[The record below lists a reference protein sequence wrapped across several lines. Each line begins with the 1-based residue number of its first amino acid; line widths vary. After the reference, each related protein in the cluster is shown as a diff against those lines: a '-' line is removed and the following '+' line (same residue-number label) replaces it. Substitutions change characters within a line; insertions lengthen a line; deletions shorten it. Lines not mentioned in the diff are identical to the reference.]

1 MSTNGVF
8 IIAVVV
14 TLCLTFYIVAGAKN
28 TNSAGEAEANFTLL
42 WSIGFLTA
50 ALGSGFVGSKAP
62 ASPLKDW
69 LWFLFGGML
78 MSAFAFPIV
87 LFMVDNLSTLS
98 MILATVGNL
107 TLVASG
113 LFVACKQESNLY

>member
-14 TLCLTFYIVAGAKN
+14 TICLTFYIVAGAKN

-62 ASPLKDW
+62 ASPLKE
-69 LWFLFGGML
+69 LISIRFTCSPTTRLRHRYQFSL
-78 MSAFAFPIV
+78 EPIV
-87 LFMVDNLSTLS
+87 R
-98 MILATVGNL
+98 
-107 TLVASG
+107 
-113 LFVACKQESNLY
+113 C